1 MKYTEDRKTG
11 DIVPTNEKVFNHL
24 QGMVSNEKERIK
36 ATQGGI
42 KDETH
47 FDDNFFSFNGVVE
60 IKTET
65 YSIMKKTGN
74 HFIEYSAKYPERE
87 NFIQSG
93 IETTGSP
100 YWLLS
105 SKLDDETYLPVSL
118 LIQTQHLKDIVD
130 KCETIASM
138 RTGVLPTGDVNE
150 GWLIPIVD
158 ILKPYLDT
166 IPPYKLAEYAVIRQ
180 NELNEEEVRK
190 QQQIKQRLNEL
201 NSQRIKEA
209 LNKK

>member
-1 MKYTEDRKTG
+1 MKYTKDRKTG
-11 DIVPTNEKVFNHL
+11 DIVPTNEKVYNHL

-42 KDETH
+42 KDEKH

-74 HFIEYSAKYPERE
+74 HFIEFAAKYPEQQT
-87 NFIQSG
+87 FVPSG
-93 IETTGSP
+93 IETNGSP

-118 LIQTQHLKDIVD
+118 LIQTQHLKNVIDN
-130 KCETIASM
+130 CETIISM

-150 GWLIPIVD
+150 GWLIPILD

-166 IPPYKLAEYAVIRQ
+166 IPPHKLAEYAVIRQ
-180 NELNEEEVRK
+180 NEIDEELKKV
-190 QQQIKQRLNEL
+190 QEL
-201 NSQRIKEA
+201 NSQRIKE
-209 LNKK
+209 LFKNK